1 MSTAASLLH
10 LVDATE
16 TDPSLWAAFAA
27 LFPSAGAIAAFGA
40 FNLLCAPCFAAMGT
54 IRAQMN
60 SGKWTAIALAYECG
74 FAWVVGLMINQFYLA
89 AQGLFSVWTIVAAAF
104 AIAIVFQLLRP
115 MPSYA
120 WDDGAADSAAQPA
133 MGS

>member
-1 MSTAASLLH
+1 MATAASLLH
-10 LVDATE
+10 LADATE
-16 TDPSLWAAFAA
+16 TDPSLWSAFAA

-60 SGKWTAIALAYECG
+60 SGKWTAIALGYECG
-74 FAWVVGLMINQFYLA
+74 FAWGVGLMISQFYLA
-89 AQGLFSVWTIVAAAF
+89 ATGVFSVWTIVAAAF
-104 AIAIVFQLLRP
+104 AVAIAFQLLRP

-120 WDDGAADSAAQPA
+120 WEDEGADARTPAAA
-133 MGS
+133 LS